1 MLPAFLTTM
10 LWSCSAICAARS
22 AKLVGGSAANVT
34 RMAVATALLALWA
47 HLSPYAHG
55 LGGPALPWFLAS
67 GFIGFGLGDVAMF
80 AALQRIGPRLT
91 MLLTHCLAAPIAA
104 ATTWLWLDDELGLRE
119 IVWAVVILGGVAL
132 ALAPDRGAEVP
143 RRRFWL
149 GVLGG
154 IGSAMGQGIGTVLSR
169 KANLVAAAAGMPVD
183 GGTQAYQ
190 RIGVGLLVALAFFL
204 VLRRT
209 HPEPAPAPGVWRT
222 AWLWIIGNALAGPS
236 VGVACYQ
243 WGVATMQPAVL
254 MAIVATAPVATQF
267 IAWAVDGIQ
276 PTRRTA
282 VGGMI
287 AVAGVI
293 ALRLSGAG

>member
-1 MLPAFLTTM
+1 MLPAFLTTI

-22 AKLVGGSAANVT
+22 ARLVGGAAANVT

-47 HLSPYAHG
+47 HFSPYAHG

-104 ATTWLWLDDELGLRE
+104 VTSWIWLGDELGWRE
-119 IVWAVVILGGVAL
+119 TLWAGVILGGVGL
-132 ALAPDRGAEVP
+132 ALAPDRGAEGS

-154 IGSAMGQGIGTVLSR
+154 VGSALGQGIGTVLSR
-169 KANLVAAAAGMPVD
+169 KANFVAAAANLPVD

-190 RIGVGLLVALAFFL
+190 RIVIGLLVALAFFL

-209 HPEPAPAPGVWRT
+209 HPDPTPAPGVWRL

-236 VGVACYQ
+236 IGVACYQ
-243 WGVATMQPAVL
+243 WGVASMQPAVL
-254 MAIVATAPVATQF
+254 MSVVATAPVATQF

-293 ALRLSGAG
+293 ALRMAMGG